1 MYIGIL
7 SKLFIGFFGTII
19 VMRAVGKKALSEITP
34 YDIIYTIILGGIV
47 QEGLYDD
54 KVHVGHIVFA
64 LFIWGVV
71 IYLVETLVQ
80 RRDNVARKMKGE
92 PSVFIYKGE
101 LNLYEIHQNHI
112 EMEQLRS
119 ILREQNCFSLSQ
131 VEYAVM
137 ETNGIVSIIKNPDS
151 PDAFTYLL
159 VDDGVP
165 EINTLQTI
173 GKDEKWLYDQL
184 GELGY
189 TDIKELVYVEWS
201 EENQFLVKTYAEC
214 YNQHV
219 AVDG

>member
-80 RRDNVARKMKGE
+80 RRDNIARKMKGE